1 MSLGRPLCGG
11 RTSTASRQQQISSK
25 GTLWGMA
32 ARIIVPGKVIVAQLL
47 YLVLRS
53 DSLVEQEAR
62 MKIK

>member
-11 RTSTASRQQQISSK
+11 RTSTASQQQISSK

-47 YLVLRS
+47 YVVLRS
-53 DSLVEQEAR
+53 DSLVEQEAK